1 MLEPLKNSTYRHL
14 FAAQVIALLGTG
26 LTTVALALLSYDLAG
41 DKAGTVL
48 GTALALKMVAYVTI
62 APIVGGLAAA
72 LPRKRL
78 LVTLDLIRTGFV
90 LCLPFVSEIWQIYL
104 IIFLMQSCSA
114 GFTPMFQATIP
125 DIVPDEKTY
134 TKALSLSRL
143 AYDLESLISP
153 MLAAVALLFLSFDA
167 LFASNAVAFLIS
179 AALVVTATFPKTE
192 RANDVRVIS
201 VWEKI
206 SFGTRAYLAT
216 PRLRGLL
223 ALSLAVSA
231 AGAMVIV
238 NTVVIVRGGFGLGE
252 QDVALAFAAYGGGS
266 MLAAFTLPKLLDYL
280 PDRPVML
287 GGATILAVGL
297 LAGST
302 ISSFHWLL
310 PVWFLLGSAASLI
323 NTPTGRLLRRS
334 SAEQDRPAYFAAQFS
349 LSHACWL
356 ITYPLVG
363 WLGASIGIT
372 ETFYILAGIVLVGFV
387 VALILWPVDDQASLT
402 HTHKNLDPNDPH
414 LADAKAVTG
423 GYQHKHDFVIDHY
436 HRAWPF
442 RSGIE

>member
-1 MLEPLKNSTYRHL
+1 MLEPLKNPTYRHL
-14 FAAQVIALLGTG
+14 FSAQVIALLGTG
-26 LTTVALALLSYDLAG
+26 LTTVALALLAYDLAG

-62 APIVGGLAAA
+62 APVVGGLAAA

-78 LVTLDLIRTGFV
+78 LVTLDIVRAGFV

-125 DIVPDEKTY
+125 DIISDEKTY

-143 AYDLESLISP
+143 AYDLESLVSP
-153 MLAAVALLFLSFDA
+153 MLAAVALLFMSFDA
-167 LFASNAVAFLIS
+167 LFASNSVAFLLS
-179 AALVVTATFPKTE
+179 AALVVTATFPKKE
-192 RANDVRVIS
+192 SAKDVRVIS
-201 VWEKI
+201 VWEKV

-238 NTVVIVRGGFGLGE
+238 NTVVIVRGGFGLGA

-266 MLAAFTLPKLLDYL
+266 MLAAFTLPKLLEHF

-287 GGATILAVGL
+287 CGAIILAVGL
-297 LAGST
+297 LAGSSV
-302 ISSFHWLL
+302 SSFLWLL
-310 PVWFLLGSAASLI
+310 PVWFFLGSAASLI

-334 SAEQDRPAYFAAQFS
+334 SAEKDRPAYFAAQFS

-363 WLGASIGIT
+363 FLGASIGISM
-372 ETFYILAGIVLVGFV
+372 TFYILTGIVMAGFIL
-387 VALILWPVDDQASLT
+387 ALFLWPADDQTALT
-402 HTHKNLDPNDPH
+402 HTHKDLDPNDPH
-414 LADAKAVTG
+414 LADAKVVEG
-423 GYQHKHDFVIDHY
+423 GYQHKHDYVIDSH
-436 HRAWPF
+436 HKIWP
-442 RSGIE
+442 

>member
-1 MLEPLKNSTYRHL
+1 MLEPLKNKSYRHL

-26 LTTVALALLSYDLAG
+26 LTTVALALLTYDLAG

-48 GTALALKMVAYVTI
+48 GTALALKMIAYVTI
-62 APIVGGLAAA
+62 APIVGGLAAS
-72 LPRKRL
+72 LPRKRV
-78 LVTLDLIRTGFV
+78 LVTLDLIRAGFV
-90 LCLPFVSEIWQIYL
+90 LCLPFVSEVWQIYL

-125 DIVPDEKTY
+125 DIIPDEKTY

-143 AYDLESLISP
+143 AYDLESLVSP
-153 MLAAVALLFLSFDA
+153 MLAALALLFLSFDA
-167 LFASNAVAFLIS
+167 LFSANAIAFLIS
-179 AALVVTATFPKTE
+179 AMLVVTATLPKKE
-192 RANDVRVIS
+192 KAKDVRVIS

-206 SFGTRAYLAT
+206 SFGTRAYLST

-238 NTVVIVRGGFGLGE
+238 NTVVIVRGNFGLNE

-266 MLAAFTLPKLLDYL
+266 MLAAFTLPKILDHL

-287 GGATILAVGL
+287 GGALVLALGL

-302 ISSFHWLL
+302 VSSFLWLL

-334 SAEQDRPAYFAAQFS
+334 SAEEARPAYFAAQFS

-356 ITYPLVG
+356 MTYPLAG
-363 WLGASIGIT
+363 WLGATIGIVGA
-372 ETFYILAGIVLVGFV
+372 FYVLAGIVVVGFV
-387 VALILWPVDDQASLT
+387 LALLIWPAKDELVIV
-402 HTHKNLDPNDPH
+402 HTHKDLPANHPH
-414 LADAKAVTG
+414 LANAKAVKD
-423 GYQHKHDFVIDHY
+423 GYRQKHDYAIDQNHKT
-436 HRAWPF
+436 WPK
-442 RSGIE
+442 

>member
-1 MLEPLKNSTYRHL
+1 MLEPLKNPTYRHL

-48 GTALALKMVAYVTI
+48 GTALALKMLAYVTI
-62 APIVGGLAAA
+62 APIVGGLATA
-72 LPRKRL
+72 LPRKKV
-78 LVTLDLIRTGFV
+78 LVTLDLIRAGFV

-125 DIVPDEKTY
+125 DIIPDEKTY

-153 MLAAVALLFLSFDA
+153 MLAAVALLFLSSDA

-179 AALVVTATFPKTE
+179 AALVVTATLPKRD
-192 RANDVRVIS
+192 RAKDARVIS

-206 SFGTRAYLAT
+206 SFGTRAYLST

-252 QDVALAFAAYGGGS
+252 QDVALAFAAYGSGS

-287 GGATILAVGL
+287 GGANILAIGL

-302 ISSFHWLL
+302 VSSFFWLL

-363 WLGASIGIT
+363 FFGAFIGIT
-372 ETFYILAGIVLVGFV
+372 ATFYILTGIVMLGFIL
-387 VALILWPVDDQASLT
+387 ALFLWPADDQASLI
-402 HTHKNLDPNDPH
+402 HTHKNFDPNDPH
-414 LADAKAVTG
+414 IADAKAVKG

-442 RSGIE
+442 RSGVE

>member
-1 MLEPLKNSTYRHL
+1 MIEPLKNAAYRHL

-26 LTTVALALLSYDLAG
+26 LTTVALALLAYDLAG

-62 APIVGGLAAA
+62 APIVSGLAAS
-72 LPRKRL
+72 LPRKRV
-78 LVTLDLIRTGFV
+78 LVTLDIIRAGFV
-90 LCLPFVSEIWQIYL
+90 LCLPFVTDIWQIYL

-125 DIVPDEKTY
+125 DIIPDEKTY

-143 AYDLESLISP
+143 AYDLENLISP
-153 MLAAVALLFLSFDA
+153 MLAAVALVFMSFNV
-167 LFASNAVAFLIS
+167 LFAFNSVAFLIS
-179 AALVVTATFPKTE
+179 AALVITAVLPKQDKE
-192 RANDVRVIS
+192 PDSKAIS
-201 VWEKI
+201 TWEKI

-223 ALSLAVSA
+223 ALSLAVAS

-238 NTVVIVRGGFGLGE
+238 NTVVIVRGDFGLSG
-252 QDVALAFAAYGGGS
+252 QDVAFAMAAYGGGS
-266 MLAAFTLPKLLDYL
+266 MLAAFTLPKILERL

-287 GGATILAVGL
+287 VGAVILALGL

-302 ISSFHWLL
+302 ISTFLWLV
-310 PVWFLLGSAASLI
+310 PGGFILGCSASLI

-334 SAEQDRPAYFAAQFS
+334 SSEKDRPAYFAAQFS

-363 WLGASIGIT
+363 WLGASIGISA
-372 ETFYILAGIVLVGFV
+372 TFYVMAAIVALGFV
-387 VALILWPVDDQASLT
+387 LAFMLWPAEDQAELT
-402 HTHKNLDPNDPH
+402 HIHKDLPPDHPH
-414 LADAKAVTG
+414 LKDAHGVEG
-423 GYQHKHDFVIDHY
+423 GFEHKHDYVIDY
-436 HRAWPF
+436 NHRTWPV
-442 RSGIE
+442 

>member
-1 MLEPLKNSTYRHL
+1 MLEPLKNLTYRHL
-14 FAAQVIALLGTG
+14 FTAQVIALLGTG
-26 LTTVALALLSYDLAG
+26 LTTVALALLAYDLAG

-48 GTALALKMVAYVTI
+48 GTALALKMMAYVTI
-62 APIVGGLAAA
+62 APIVGGLAAT

-78 LVTLDLIRTGFV
+78 LVTLDIARAGFV

-125 DIVPDEKTY
+125 DIIPDEKTY

-143 AYDLESLISP
+143 AYDLESLVSP
-153 MLAAVALLFLSFDA
+153 MLAAAALLFLSFDA
-167 LFASNAVAFLIS
+167 LFASNSVAFLIS
-179 AALVVTATFPKTE
+179 AALVITAALPKRE
-192 RANDVRVIS
+192 RDKDAKVIS

-238 NTVVIVRGGFGLGE
+238 NTVVIVRSGFGLGE

-266 MLAAFTLPKLLDYL
+266 MLTAFTLPKLLEHL

-287 GGATILAVGL
+287 GGAVILAIGL

-302 ISSFHWLL
+302 VSSFLWLL

-334 SAEQDRPAYFAAQFS
+334 SGEKDRPAYFAAQFS

-363 WLGASIGIT
+363 FLGVSMGIMG
-372 ETFYILAGIVLVGFV
+372 TFYVLSGIVMLGFILALF
-387 VALILWPVDDQASLT
+387 LWSAEDQAALT
-402 HTHKNLDPNDPH
+402 HTHKDLDPNDPH
-414 LADAKAVTG
+414 LADAKAVEG
-423 GYQHKHDFVIDHY
+423 GYQHKHDYVIDHH
-436 HRAWPF
+436 HRTWP
-442 RSGIE
+442 

>member
-1 MLEPLKNSTYRHL
+1 MLEPLKNATYRHL
-14 FAAQVIALLGTG
+14 FSAQVIALLGTG
-26 LTTVALALLSYDLAG
+26 LTTVALALLAYDLAG

-78 LVTLDLIRTGFV
+78 LVSLDIVRAGFV

-125 DIVPDEKTY
+125 DIISDEKTY

-179 AALVVTATFPKTE
+179 AALVVTATFPKRE
-192 RANDVRVIS
+192 RAKDARVIS
-201 VWEKI
+201 VWEKV

-238 NTVVIVRGGFGLGE
+238 NTVVIVRGGFGLNE

-266 MLAAFTLPKLLDYL
+266 MLAAFTLPKLLEYL

-287 GGATILAVGL
+287 CGAIILAIGL

-302 ISSFHWLL
+302 VSSFFWLL

-334 SAEQDRPAYFAAQFS
+334 SSEQDRPAYFAAQFS

-363 WLGASIGIT
+363 FLGASMGIT
-372 ETFYILAGIVLVGFV
+372 ETFYILVGIVILGFIL
-387 VALILWPVDDQASLT
+387 ALLLWPVDDQAALT
-402 HTHKNLDPNDPH
+402 HTHKDLDPNDPH
-414 LADAKAVTG
+414 LAGAKAVKG
-423 GYQHKHDFVIDHY
+423 GYQHKHDYVIDHN
-436 HRAWPF
+436 HRIWPLK
-442 RSGIE
+442 

>member
-1 MLEPLKNSTYRHL
+1 MLEPLKNATYRHL

-26 LTTVALALLSYDLAG
+26 LTTVALALLAYDLAG

-62 APIVGGLAAA
+62 APIVGGLAAS

-78 LVTLDLIRTGFV
+78 LVTLDIARAGFV

-125 DIVPDEKTY
+125 DIIPDEKTY

-153 MLAAVALLFLSFDA
+153 ALAAAALLVMSFSF
-167 LFASNAVAFLIS
+167 LFAFNSVAFLIS
-179 AALVVTATFPKTE
+179 ALLVITAVLPKRKE
-192 RANDVRVIS
+192 AKEVKVVS

-223 ALSLAVSA
+223 ALSLAVAS

-266 MLAAFTLPKLLDYL
+266 MLAAFTLPKLLEHM

-287 GGATILAVGL
+287 GGAIILAIGL

-302 ISSFHWLL
+302 VSSFFWLL

-334 SAEQDRPAYFAAQFS
+334 SGEKDRPAYFAAQFS

-363 WLGASIGIT
+363 FLGASMGIT
-372 ETFYILAGIVLVGFV
+372 GTFYVLVGIVMLGFV
-387 VALILWPVDDQASLT
+387 LALLLWPAEDQAALT
-402 HTHKNLDPNDPH
+402 HTHKDLDPNDPH
-414 LADAKAVTG
+414 LADAKAVEG
-423 GYQHKHDFVIDHY
+423 GYQHKHDYVIDH
-436 HRAWPF
+436 HHKFWP
-442 RSGIE
+442 

>member
-1 MLEPLKNSTYRHL
+1 
-14 FAAQVIALLGTG
+14 
-26 LTTVALALLSYDLAG
+26 
-41 DKAGTVL
+41 
-48 GTALALKMVAYVTI
+48 
-62 APIVGGLAAA
+62 
-72 LPRKRL
+72 
-78 LVTLDLIRTGFV
+78 
-90 LCLPFVSEIWQIYL
+90 
-104 IIFLMQSCSA
+104 
-114 GFTPMFQATIP
+114 MFQATIP
-125 DIVPDEKTY
+125 DIIPDEKTY

-153 MLAAVALLFLSFDA
+153 ALAAAALLVMSFSF
-167 LFASNAVAFLIS
+167 LFAFNSVAFLIS
-179 AALVVTATFPKTE
+179 AMLVITAALPKRKE
-192 RANDVRVIS
+192 IKEVKVAS

-266 MLAAFTLPKLLDYL
+266 MLAAFTLPKLFEHF

-287 GGATILAVGL
+287 GGAIILAISL

-302 ISSFHWLL
+302 VSSFLWLL
-310 PVWFLLGSAASLI
+310 PVWFLMGSAASLI

-334 SAEQDRPAYFAAQFS
+334 SAETDRPAYFAAQFS

-356 ITYPLVG
+356 ITYPLAG
-363 WLGASIGIT
+363 FLGASIGIAG
-372 ETFYILAGIVLVGFV
+372 TFYVLCGIVMLGFILAFF
-387 VALILWPVDDQASLT
+387 LWPAEDQTALA

-414 LADAKAVTG
+414 LADAKAVEG
-423 GYQHKHDFVIDHY
+423 GYQHKHDYVIDHR
-436 HRAWPF
+436 HKLWP
-442 RSGIE
+442 

>member
-1 MLEPLKNSTYRHL
+1 MLEPLKNATYRHL
-14 FAAQVIALLGTG
+14 FSAQVIALLGTG
-26 LTTVALALLSYDLAG
+26 LTTVALALLAYDLAG

-62 APIVGGLAAA
+62 APVVGGLATA

-78 LVTLDLIRTGFV
+78 LVTLDLIRAGFV

-125 DIVPDEKTY
+125 DIIPDEKTY
-134 TKALSLSRL
+134 TEALSLSRL
-143 AYDLESLISP
+143 AYDLESLVSP
-153 MLAAVALLFLSFDA
+153 MVAAVALIFLSFNS
-167 LFASNAVAFLIS
+167 LFASNAVAFMIS
-179 AALVVTATFPKTE
+179 AALVFTATFPKQE
-192 RANDVRVIS
+192 RSIDARLGS

-238 NTVVIVRGGFGLGE
+238 NTVVIVRGAFGLDA

-266 MLAAFTLPKLLDYL
+266 MLAALTLPKLLDYL

-287 GGATILAVGL
+287 GGAITLAVGL

-302 ISSFHWLL
+302 VSSFLWLL
-310 PVWFLLGSAASLI
+310 PVWFLLGCAAALI
-323 NTPTGRLLRRS
+323 NTPIGRLLRRS

-363 WLGASIGIT
+363 FLGVSIGIT
-372 ETFYILAGIVLVGFV
+372 GTFYVLVSIAMLGFV
-387 VALILWPVDDQASLT
+387 LALLLWPSEDQAPLT
-402 HTHKNLDPNDPH
+402 HTHKNLDPSDPH
-414 LADAKAVTG
+414 LIGARVMED
-423 GYQHKHDFVIDHY
+423 GYQHKHDYVIDHN
-436 HRAWPF
+436 HRAWP
-442 RSGIE
+442 

>member
-48 GTALALKMVAYVTI
+48 GTALALKMLAYVTI

-72 LPRKRL
+72 PPRKKV
-78 LVTLDLIRTGFV
+78 LVTLDLIRAGFV
-90 LCLPFVSEIWQIYL
+90 LFLPFVSEIWQIYL

-125 DIVPDEKTY
+125 DIISDEKTY

-153 MLAAVALLFLSFDA
+153 MLAAVALLFLSSAA
-167 LFASNAVAFLIS
+167 LFASNSVAFLIS
-179 AALVVTATFPKTE
+179 AALVVTATLPKRD
-192 RANDVRVIS
+192 RAKDARIIS

-206 SFGTRAYLAT
+206 SFGTRAYLST

-252 QDVALAFAAYGGGS
+252 QEVALAFAAYGGGS

-302 ISSFHWLL
+302 VSSFLWLL

-363 WLGASIGIT
+363 FLGASIGIT
-372 ETFYILAGIVLVGFV
+372 VTFYILTGIVILGFML
-387 VALILWPVDDQASLT
+387 ALFLWPADDQASLI

-414 LADAKAVTG
+414 IADAKAVKG

-442 RSGIE
+442 RSGVE